1 MNGKKRVALFID
13 GSNLYYA
20 VRDGLKIQKQIDIE
34 KLAHKLVHDREL
46 VRIYYYN
53 APPPPEDD
61 PESRRAQQAF
71 RDRLGYIDFLQRRD
85 GRLVQ
90 RTFKVKCPDCD
101 KEIDYRRHIQ
111 KGVDTR
117 LAVDLVTMA
126 VRDSYDVGIVVSGD
140 SDFTEG
146 VNFVK
151 EHTHKRIENA
161 FVMWRGWDKGL
172 REAADRRVILTGEF
186 LSDCLVDKAE

>member
-1 MNGKKRVALFID
+1 MNQKERVALFID
-13 GSNLYYA
+13 GSNLYHA
-20 VRDGLKIQKQIDIE
+20 VTQGLRIE
-34 KLAHKLVHDREL
+34 KPLDIGKLALKLVGPREL

-53 APPPPEDD
+53 APPPPQED
-61 PESRRAQQAF
+61 PELQKRQQAF

-85 GRLVQ
+85 GRLVK
-90 RTFKVKCPDCD
+90 RTFRVKCPSCGEDI
-101 KEIDYRRHIQ
+101 EHTRHIQ

-117 LAVDLVTMA
+117 LAVDLVVLA
-126 VRDSYDVGIVVSGD
+126 VRNAYDVGILVSGD
-140 SDFTEG
+140 SDFIEG

-172 REAADRRVILTGEF
+172 REAADRRIILTKDF
-186 LSDCLVDKAE
+186 LSDCLV